1 MVRLKILPLLASA
14 LTTLSAVAHGSP
26 AIGIPGSTAT
36 VSAKFTGASPVLPT
50 STIPASAPW
59 PVETSLKSTLRVW
72 AGRQGW
78 PAPQF
83 LTEADWAV
91 DVPGSIPGSIE
102 DALKVLAEG
111 FGKSPTRP
119 RIEISTNHVM
129 LVSEVGAE

>member
-1 MVRLKILPLLASA
+1 MVRLKSLMLLASA

-26 AIGIPGSTAT
+26 ATAIPGGTAT
-36 VSAKFTGASPVLPT
+36 VAGKIPGASPGLPT
-50 STIPASAPW
+50 ATPPASAPW
-59 PVETSLKSTLRVW
+59 PVETSLKRTLRVW

-102 DALKVLAEG
+102 DALKALAAG

-119 RIEISTNHVM
+119 RIEISANHVM